1 MRLAGKV
8 AVVTGGGSGIGR
20 GIVLAM
26 AREGADIAIPDIQV
40 LNAEKVAD
48 EVKALGR
55 KAIAMKTDV
64 TSSADVRAMVERTRE
79 FLGKVDILVNNAGMA
94 APPGMPFTNNTEEDW
109 DRAFAVNTKSVF
121 LTCKA
126 VAPYFIERKAGRI
139 VNIASIAGPLS
150 APTMPAYSVAK
161 QGVITFTRVVA
172 KELAPHGITAN
183 AICPGVLYTE
193 FWQKLAQH
201 IADTN
206 PAFKGMTAR
215 QVFDKRVGDIVPM
228 KVEQQPEDIGN
239 AAVFLASDEARYI
252 TGQALMVDGGCVM
265 YSTLAVGLAVES
277 VVGLDRP
284 SHRATRRRRER
295 EFRKEVRAWL
305 EQNLPDDLRGKAFA
319 ASRADV
325 DEVRRLRAWQ
335 KTMAEAGYVGMDWP
349 REFGGRGAP
358 ITEMVILY
366 QEMARAES
374 PQIVNRGGVSML
386 GPTLMKLG
394 TPEQQKR
401 FLPRIRTAED
411 LWCQGFSEPNAGS
424 DLANLQTRAVLDGD
438 HFVVNGQKVW
448 TSMGHVADWCFLLVR
463 TDPAAAKH
471 KGISF
476 LLVDMKTPGI
486 TVRPLRQIT
495 GEAEFNET
503 FFDNVRVP
511 KENLVG
517 KINEGWSVAITTLAY
532 ERDLLTFI
540 RHISLRNA
548 LHRLVK
554 LTAGP
559 RPQHR
564 SRRAAE
570 DRRAVD
576 RRAGAAAERLS
587 QPHQDPA
594 RRSARTR
601 GLDVQAVLEP
611 ARPGAGAGRDAGDR
625 ALLADRGG
633 LGVGARRRPVAVLR
647 AAGARQRHPRRHHRD
662 SQNILGERVLGLP
675 KD

>member
-1 MRLAGKV
+1 MNF
-8 AVVTGGGSGIGR
+8 
-20 GIVLAM
+20 
-26 AREGADIAIPDIQV
+26 D
-40 LNAEKVAD
+40 
-48 EVKALGR
+48 
-55 KAIAMKTDV
+55 
-64 TSSADVRAMVERTRE
+64 
-79 FLGKVDILVNNAGMA
+79 
-94 APPGMPFTNNTEEDW
+94 FTEQEE
-109 DRAFAVNTKSVF
+109 A
-121 LTCKA
+121 
-126 VAPYFIERKAGRI
+126 
-139 VNIASIAGPLS
+139 
-150 APTMPAYSVAK
+150 
-161 QGVITFTRVVA
+161 
-172 KELAPHGITAN
+172 
-183 AICPGVLYTE
+183 
-193 FWQKLAQH
+193 
-201 IADTN
+201 
-206 PAFKGMTAR
+206 
-215 QVFDKRVGDIVPM
+215 
-228 KVEQQPEDIGN
+228 
-239 AAVFLASDEARYI
+239 
-252 TGQALMVDGGCVM
+252 
-265 YSTLAVGLAVES
+265 
-277 VVGLDRP
+277 
-284 SHRATRRRRER
+284 
-295 EFRKEVRAWL
+295 FRKEVRAWL
-305 EQNLPDDLRGKAFA
+305 ERNLPEDLRGKAFA

-325 DEVRRLRAWQ
+325 GEVRRLRAWQ

-349 REFGGRGAP
+349 VEFGGRGAA

-394 TPEQQKR
+394 TLEQQRR

-463 TDPAAAKH
+463 TDPAAARH

-517 KINEGWSVAITTLAY
+517 KLNEGWGVAITTLAY

-554 LTAGP
+554 LVQARGKGADPVVRQKIAELWIGEQALQLNGYRSLTKILRGGQPGP
-559 RPQHR
+559 EGSTSKLFWSQLDQELAL
-564 SRRAAE
+564 AATQVIGPYSQIAE
-570 DRRAVD
+570 GSPWAPDDGQWQFYELLARGSGI
-576 RRAGAAAERLS
+576 RAGTTEI
-587 QPHQDPA
+587 
-594 RRSARTR
+594 
-601 GLDVQAVLEP
+601 
-611 ARPGAGAGRDAGDR
+611 
-625 ALLADRGG
+625 
-633 LGVGARRRPVAVLR
+633 LR
-647 AAGARQRHPRRHHRD
+647 
-662 SQNILGERVLGLP
+662 NILAERVLGLP

>member
-1 MRLAGKV
+1 MNFDF
-8 AVVTGGGSGIGR
+8 T
-20 GIVLAM
+20 
-26 AREGADIAIPDIQV
+26 E
-40 LNAEKVAD
+40 AE
-48 EVKALGR
+48 
-55 KAIAMKTDV
+55 
-64 TSSADVRAMVERTRE
+64 
-79 FLGKVDILVNNAGMA
+79 
-94 APPGMPFTNNTEEDW
+94 
-109 DRAFAVNTKSVF
+109 
-121 LTCKA
+121 
-126 VAPYFIERKAGRI
+126 
-139 VNIASIAGPLS
+139 
-150 APTMPAYSVAK
+150 
-161 QGVITFTRVVA
+161 
-172 KELAPHGITAN
+172 
-183 AICPGVLYTE
+183 
-193 FWQKLAQH
+193 
-201 IADTN
+201 
-206 PAFKGMTAR
+206 
-215 QVFDKRVGDIVPM
+215 
-228 KVEQQPEDIGN
+228 
-239 AAVFLASDEARYI
+239 EA
-252 TGQALMVDGGCVM
+252 
-265 YSTLAVGLAVES
+265 
-277 VVGLDRP
+277 
-284 SHRATRRRRER
+284 
-295 EFRKEVRAWL
+295 FRKEVRAWL

-438 HFVVNGQKVW
+438 HFVVIGQKVW

-554 LTAGP
+554 LTQSRGRNTDPVIRQRIAELWIGEQALQLNGYRSLTKILRGGQPGP
-559 RPQHR
+559 EGSTSKLFWSQLDQDLALTATQVIGPYSQI
-564 SRRAAE
+564 AE
-570 DRRAVD
+570 GSDWAPDDGQWQFYELLTRGSGI
-576 RRAGAAAERLS
+576 RAGTTEILK
-587 QPHQDPA
+587 
-594 RRSARTR
+594 
-601 GLDVQAVLEP
+601 
-611 ARPGAGAGRDAGDR
+611 
-625 ALLADRGG
+625 
-633 LGVGARRRPVAVLR
+633 
-647 AAGARQRHPRRHHRD
+647 
-662 SQNILGERVLGLP
+662 NILSERVLGLP